1 MTTFIDQHDKF
12 MKEIKMGNTRDAFQ
26 TLQKYPKIAVS
37 NIHVYNF
44 CWSINCND
52 KKDIDFYFLNDNFSI
67 ISMHGHI
74 FSLNLLN
81 L

>member
-37 NIHVYNF
+37 NIHVYNY
-44 CWSINCND
+44 ND

-67 ISMHGHI
+67 VSMHGHI
-74 FSLNLLN
+74 FLLNLLN